1 LLIVGQGGANA
12 DASQE
17 TRMTSATTAARPRLS
32 ALAPDLAGDEHPL
45 VPVEPAA
52 MDAAPC
58 AYEFITTRA
67 AFDALEPEW
76 NALFDRAGR
85 GTQVFQT
92 FNWNWHWCNH
102 YLDGDSRRSLAVVVG
117 RQGGR
122 MVMVWPLIAMRVGG
136 LLQISWMGEPVTQY
150 GDVLVENSPASL
162 AQLSDAW
169 TRIVDR
175 FKPDVVRL
183 ARVREDAAIA
193 PLMQKLGARV
203 TAQQQAPYL
212 DLSSAPDF
220 QTYIERHSSH
230 SRKKRRAAAKRLA
243 RIGPAFSRHV
253 EGREA
258 ARLARAAVEMKHTQ
272 LKERGLV
279 SPAFADQRIDGF
291 FADAADGQER
301 SPGTLVYA
309 LECDGE
315 VAALD
320 ILFHCKD
327 RVAAHILAYAAK
339 FQKESVGVHLL
350 EHAIEQAIADG
361 YRTFD
366 LLAPADE
373 YKLRWAD
380 GMVPVTDWA
389 LPVTGKGAAYTH
401 IHLMR
406 LRPMMKA
413 LFRRLPG
420 PVRRYLARRYVA

>member
-1 LLIVGQGGANA
+1 MN
-12 DASQE
+12 
-17 TRMTSATTAARPRLS
+17 SALTAARLRFGAP
-32 ALAPDLAGDEHPL
+32 APDLAGDEPPL
-45 VPVEPAA
+45 VLAEPPAA
-52 MDAAPC
+52 DAAPC
-58 AYEFITTRA
+58 QYEFVTTRA
-67 AFDALEPEW
+67 GFDALAPEW
-76 NALFDRAGR
+76 DALFDRAGR

-102 YLDGDSRRSLAVVVG
+102 YLSGDSRRSLAVVVG
-117 RQGGR
+117 RQAGR
-122 MVMVWPLIAMRVGG
+122 MVMVWPLIAIRVGG
-136 LLQISWMGEPVTQY
+136 LLQLSWMGEPVTQY
-150 GDVLVENSPASL
+150 GDVLIENSPASL

-169 TRIVDR
+169 MRIVDR

-193 PLMQKLGARV
+193 PLMQALGARV

-220 QTYIERHSSH
+220 QSYIERHSSH

-243 RIGPAFSRHV
+243 RIAPAFSRHV

-258 ARLARAAVEMKHTQ
+258 ARLALAAVEMKRVQ

-279 SPAFADQRIDGF
+279 SPAFANEHIDGF
-291 FADAADGQER
+291 FADAADGQGR

-309 LECDGE
+309 LKCDGE
-315 VAALD
+315 LAALD
-320 ILFHCKD
+320 ILFRCKD
-327 RVAAHILAYAAK
+327 RVAAHILAYAAA

-406 LRPMMKA
+406 VRPMMKS
-413 LFRRLPG
+413 LFRRLPA
-420 PVRRYLARRYVA
+420 PVRRFLARRYIA

>member
-1 LLIVGQGGANA
+1 MNS
-12 DASQE
+12 AS
-17 TRMTSATTAARPRLS
+17 TAARLRFGAP
-32 ALAPDLAGDEHPL
+32 APDLAGDEPPL
-45 VPVEPAA
+45 VLAEPPAA
-52 MDAAPC
+52 DATQC
-58 AYEFITTRA
+58 QYEFVTTRA
-67 AFDALEPEW
+67 GFDALAPEW
-76 NALFDRAGR
+76 DALFDRAGR

-102 YLDGDSRRSLAVVVG
+102 YLSGDSRRSLAVVVG
-117 RQGGR
+117 RQSGR

-136 LLQISWMGEPVTQY
+136 LLQLSWMGEPVTQY
-150 GDVLVENSPASL
+150 GDVLIENSPASL
-162 AQLSDAW
+162 ADLSDAW

-183 ARVREDAAIA
+183 ARVREDAAVA

-243 RIGPAFSRHV
+243 RIAPAFSRHV

-258 ARLARAAVEMKHTQ
+258 ARLARAAVEMKRVQ

-279 SPAFADQRIDGF
+279 SPAFANEHIDGF
-291 FADAADGQER
+291 FADAADGQGHA
-301 SPGTLVYA
+301 PGTLVYA
-309 LECDGE
+309 LKCDGE
-315 VAALD
+315 LAALD
-320 ILFHCKD
+320 ILFRCKD
-327 RVAAHILAYAAK
+327 RVAAHILAYDAK

-406 LRPMMKA
+406 VRPMMKS
-413 LFRRLPG
+413 LFRLLPA
-420 PVRRYLARRYVA
+420 PVRRFLAKRYIA